1 MPLLQFL
8 LLVLLFS
15 SSLAKRK
22 KRHRPPSIV
31 LDSPNGNATTS
42 TTIAFTVRNKRLSTS
57 IKVHFLLNGN
67 LIKAFDSTY
76 FHNRNKRLISMDI
89 SNIPR
94 QNKHNVSVILL
105 NAKTNKVYQTVTKET
120 WFVDDYKTLLHQ
132 QFTCPNN
139 TCQRPNNNFAAPFYA
154 SVLNVFSA
162 LELENIRN
170 LTRSKRDLYT
180 DTTVGEIES
189 VNNNYRRTKK
199 LIAAN
204 TPGLMHTIYTT
215 LENVA
220 RTLNEK
226 YWRFHISALN
236 TTCRSH
242 ESLQF
247 LLYNSNNQGFYDW
260 HMDRGISGSSSKRK
274 LSMTVQLTDSNEYTG
289 GALEIMTGRDHV
301 SMPRQAG
308 IVSVFPS
315 YMLHRV
321 SPVLSGSRE
330 AIVLWFTGCE
340 GYT

>member
-8 LLVLLFS
+8 LFVLLFS
-15 SSLAKRK
+15 SPSAKRK
-22 KRHRPPSIV
+22 KRHRPSIV
-31 LDSPNGNATTS
+31 LESPNGSATTS
-42 TTIAFTVRNKRLSTS
+42 TTIAFTVHNKRLSTS
-57 IKVHFLLNGN
+57 VKVHFLLNGA
-67 LIKAFDSTY
+67 LIKEFDSTY
-76 FHNRNKRLISMDI
+76 FQNRNKRFISMDI

-94 QNKHNVSVILL
+94 QNKHNVSVRLL
-105 NAKTNKVYQTVTKET
+105 NAKTNKVYQTVTKAT
-120 WFVDDYKTLLHQ
+120 WFVDDYKVLLHQ

-139 TCQRPNNNFAAPFYA
+139 TCQRPHNNFAAPFYA

-162 LELENIRN
+162 LELESIRK

-199 LIAAN
+199 LIVAN
-204 TPGLMHTIYTT
+204 TPGLMQTIYTT

-226 YWRFHISALN
+226 YWRFHISTMN

-289 GALEIMTGRDHV
+289 GGLEIMTGRVPV

-340 GYT
+340 GYK